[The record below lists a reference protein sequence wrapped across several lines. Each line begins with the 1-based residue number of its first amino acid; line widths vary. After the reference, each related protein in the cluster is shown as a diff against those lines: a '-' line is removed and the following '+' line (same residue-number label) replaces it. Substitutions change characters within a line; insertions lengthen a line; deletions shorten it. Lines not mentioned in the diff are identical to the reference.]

1 MLGLVYFAML
11 AVCAA
16 ISLGALAYLL
26 LAIWCVS
33 RLPAKTHDASAGVP
47 ATTVLKPLCGDEPQ
61 LREALLS
68 FCTQD
73 FPAPLQIIFGVRSP
87 TDSALPIA
95 RELKAQHPH
104 LDIEIVVDPRVYGPN
119 FKASNVINMLPLA
132 KHDVIVVSDSDIIIP
147 PDSLRKI
154 AARFTA
160 SDASI
165 VSCLYRGAPVDAE
178 NWVSQ
183 LGALYIDAYYLP
195 AAAVDGV
202 TFGVTN
208 CYSPLLALRH

>member
-1 MLGLVYFAML
+1 MFELVYWGLFAVCL
-11 AVCAA
+11 AVSA
-16 ISLGALAYLL
+16 GALGYLL

-33 RLPAKTHDASAGVP
+33 RLPKTHDPAAPVP
-47 ATTVLKPLCGDEPQ
+47 ATTVLKPLCGDEPR

-73 FPAPLQIIFGVRSP
+73 FPASLQIIFGMRSP
-87 TDSALPIA
+87 TDSALPLA

-119 FKASNVINMLPLA
+119 FKASNVINMMPHA
-132 KHDVIVVSDSDIIIP
+132 KHDVIVVSDSDIIIE

-154 AARFTA
+154 AARFAA

-165 VSCLYRGAPVDAE
+165 VSALYRGAP
-178 NWVSQ
+178 
-183 LGALYIDAYYLP
+183 ID
-195 AAAVDGV
+195 
-202 TFGVTN
+202 
-208 CYSPLLALRH
+208 